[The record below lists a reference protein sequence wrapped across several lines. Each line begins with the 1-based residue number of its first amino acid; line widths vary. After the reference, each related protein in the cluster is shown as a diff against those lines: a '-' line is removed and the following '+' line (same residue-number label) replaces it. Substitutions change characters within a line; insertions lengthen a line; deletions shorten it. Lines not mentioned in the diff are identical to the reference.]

1 MDDFWNKFS
10 DIKLIENKDNVETYE
25 ANMRISIKKLKAK
38 DEYELLIYK
47 QKLISNKIDFKIYD
61 IIEDDKNKILNIIYD
76 PNQDINELLNSNLI
90 HIYKEAIIEGHSSPI
105 TKNEILKLFE
115 KDNSMCKIYCKRI
128 IDNKLE
134 DLKAS
139 GFFLEFKDKEIPFNK
154 CLITNNHIL
163 DKKSIQRNKEIKIIH
178 KNEEKKIIIA
188 EERKVF
194 TDEELDYT
202 CIEILKKDNIKE
214 DFFKI
219 DINILENNPSIFE
232 EQDIFILQFPE
243 GKDLSFSS
251 GKILKVK
258 DSKMLHNCS
267 TRVGSSGSPIISRNS
282 DFSIIG
288 LHYGSFE
295 KKKDGGKLNSKNC
308 FNLCTT
314 IVSII
319 NDMKNKL
326 KYYKNCNI
334 EQINKQDNYINN
346 DNEYNLDFKTN
357 SPYIKDNFAFTPLI
371 GLQNINAAH
380 YMNAT
385 LQCFCHIDYFV
396 NKFKYSQKII
406 NKIKNNK
413 KNYHLNY

>member
-1 MDDFWNKFS
+1 
-10 DIKLIENKDNVETYE
+10 
-25 ANMRISIKKLKAK
+25 
-38 DEYELLIYK
+38 
-47 QKLISNKIDFKIYD
+47 
-61 IIEDDKNKILNIIYD
+61 
-76 PNQDINELLNSNLI
+76 
-90 HIYKEAIIEGHSSPI
+90 
-105 TKNEILKLFE
+105 
-115 KDNSMCKIYCKRI
+115 
-128 IDNKLE
+128 
-134 DLKAS
+134 
-139 GFFLEFKDKEIPFNK
+139 
-154 CLITNNHIL
+154 
-163 DKKSIQRNKEIKIIH
+163 
-178 KNEEKKIIIA
+178 
-188 EERKVF
+188 
-194 TDEELDYT
+194 
-202 CIEILKKDNIKE
+202 
-214 DFFKI
+214 
-219 DINILENNPSIFE
+219 
-232 EQDIFILQFPE
+232 
-243 GKDLSFSS
+243 
-251 GKILKVK
+251 
-258 DSKMLHNCS
+258 MLHNCS

-385 LQCFCHIDYFV
+385 LQCFCI
-396 NKFKYSQKII
+396 
-406 NKIKNNK
+406 
-413 KNYHLNY
+413 